1 MLDLMKDLEAFAK
14 EIGAD
19 IHDLWTEFKAFVRNK
34 PDEEA
39 PKETASTTETPV
51 V

>member
-19 IHDLWTEFKAFVRNK
+19 IHDLWAEFKAFVRNK
-34 PDEEA
+34 HVEEP
-39 PKETASTTETPV
+39 PKETSSTTETPGV
-51 V
+51 